1 MILRFYF
8 DINLQG
14 LQHSSKIMNDS
25 NAKPTLAYKAAN
37 KLLFHKVKSALGIEK
52 ISTFY
57 TAGAPLN
64 EDIKEYFN
72 GLDIMIRELYGSSES
87 GCLGIAQ
94 YPEIEMKARSE
105 YCMIIDSINPFL

>member
-1 MILRFYF
+1 
-8 DINLQG
+8 
-14 LQHSSKIMNDS
+14 MNDS
-25 NAKPTLAYKAAN
+25 NAKPTLTYKVAN
-37 KLLFHKVKSALGIEK
+37 KLLFHKVKSALGIDK

-94 YPEIEMKARSE
+94 YPEIEMKVPSE
-105 YCMIIDSINPFL
+105 YCIIIDSK